1 MKLKRTAAA
10 VVAAV
15 MAFTAVATPLG
26 DNIPALEG
34 AFSAGA
40 YYSVKDSFYPVALT
54 GDGAVDMVNVAV
66 AQAGRK
72 DDDDGCGLR
81 YFQKRTA

>member
-34 AFSAGA
+34 AFYAGA
-40 YYSVKDSFYPVALT
+40 YYSVKIAFTL
-54 GDGAVDMVNVAV
+54 
-66 AQAGRK
+66 
-72 DDDDGCGLR
+72 LH
-81 YFQKRTA
+81 